1 MVRETA
7 EFKGRDAETE
17 KPSAF
22 GDRVRSAVIWRS
34 GSQILA
40 QVITWAATLA
50 VIRLLDPAV
59 LHGAGHFS
67 APHQGQGAG
76 GISAAIEV
84 ARIID
89 RLERA
94 RHTRK
99 RDAYAEKKATAS
111 THRLG
116 CAAT

>member
-1 MVRETA
+1 MRETA

-50 VIRLLDPAV
+50 VIRLLDPADYGLFAMTQV
-59 LHGAGHFS
+59 ILAFL
-67 APHQGQGAG
+67 AF
-76 GISAAIEV
+76 
-84 ARIID
+84 
-89 RLERA
+89 
-94 RHTRK
+94 
-99 RDAYAEKKATAS
+99 
-111 THRLG
+111 LG
-116 CAAT
+116 LFA